1 MPYATNPID
10 EVRTFFED
18 SGGGG
23 PPVLVY
29 PGFTD
34 PLEYAKIHRIAQS
47 RAASGKPVKFGTCSA
62 QVLAFFLDSHTD
74 RYDLEDKKQLIWDMA
89 TAMNTELRQLA
100 HEPAHAPLQDVAR
113 LVEDVD
119 LQIRRG
125 ARRQAL
131 DLAPERHQIEGVAA
145 GEVVEEDA
153 ADAARLAAVVDSPG
167 RLVFTAGA
175 CPLDAQGRTV
185 AVGDYAGQA
194 RVVMENLR
202 VALQDAGADLADVV
216 KSTVYVAS
224 TDRRDLVASWEVVRD
239 AFGDHDPPSTLL
251 GVAMLGYAD
260 QLVEVEAV
268 AAVSA

>member
-1 MPYATNPID
+1 MAGKPAAAVARRVRASPLPSCRRYCCGMPSSL
-10 EVRTFFED
+10 VRSSRLSD
-18 SGGGG
+18 
-23 PPVLVY
+23 VA
-29 PGFTD
+29 
-34 PLEYAKIHRIAQS
+34 EYA
-47 RAASGKPVKFGTCSA
+47 
-62 QVLAFFLDSHTD
+62 
-74 RYDLEDKKQLIWDMA
+74 Y
-89 TAMNTELRQLA
+89 
-100 HEPAHAPLQDVAR
+100 
-113 LVEDVD
+113 
-119 LQIRRG
+119 
-125 ARRQAL
+125 
-131 DLAPERHQIEGVAA
+131 
-145 GEVVEEDA
+145 
-153 ADAARLAAVVDSPG
+153 AAVVDSPG